1 MWESKK
7 RKWKTWLKERY
18 NLEYVNND
26 DMVEV
31 YETIGRRIGA
41 VISGGEIDYD
51 RVSKTILEDIKNDL
65 TSSKNKKSNLA
76 NLIKAK

>member
-1 MWESKK
+1 MD
-7 RKWKTWLKERY
+7 
-18 NLEYVNND
+18 ND

-51 RVSKTILEDIKNDL
+51 RVSKTILEDIKNERI
-65 TSSKNKKSNLA
+65 KN
-76 NLIKAK
+76 ITFDRIDD